1 MTTVEHRAAV
11 RAARRARQRR
21 VNHER
26 PVQQAIDA
34 HREPAGG
41 SRDVP
46 IGCDCERR
54 FAYLTVSHD

>member
-1 MTTVEHRAAV
+1 MTTVERRAAV

-21 VNHER
+21 VDHER
-26 PVQQAIDA
+26 QVQQAIDA
-34 HREPAGG
+34 HRELSDS

-46 IGCDCERR
+46 SGRDCEGR